1 MVHGVKVVV
10 SGAKV
15 VVRGVEASR
24 EKQRGFHGATNGEE
38 SKCAWG
44 AMMHSGEKRRRWT
57 VEADAQWGA
66 REGKGFRCLCRK
78 YYIDY
83 NSNRSNI

>member
-1 MVHGVKVVV
+1 MATTMVHGVKVVV

-38 SKCAWG
+38 SKCA
-44 AMMHSGEKRRRWT
+44 
-57 VEADAQWGA
+57 
-66 REGKGFRCLCRK
+66 
-78 YYIDY
+78 
-83 NSNRSNI
+83 